1 MGWWSVAGWLVI
13 AALVSAVS
21 APLWAPLALNGDV
34 GKGAKEAA
42 AWGWAGLLGLFGL
55 WAVVVAVGA
64 VVEQAK
70 EARREAK
77 EAGWG
82 PQMRSVRRGV
92 LRGAAVV
99 VAMMLAVE
107 TFQEV
112 ARPVRWVDCW
122 FRGWP
127 ADEGVVWDAVWV
139 GGRLALIGACLG
151 VLALAILAVAW
162 VFRRCEKLAAWKQER
177 VLDWLGALALAALG
191 WLAWRYPVGAAFAL
205 IALGVI
211 WVFGSVLV
219 ALDEWNDRL

>member
-1 MGWWSVAGWLVI
+1 MGWWSVAAWLVL
-13 AALVSAVS
+13 AAIVSAVS

-55 WAVVVAVGA
+55 SAVVMAVGA
-64 VVEQAK
+64 VVEQAR

-82 PQMRSVRRGV
+82 PQLRSVRTGV

-99 VAMMLAVE
+99 VGMMLAVE
-107 TFQEV
+107 AFQEV
-112 ARPVRWVDCW
+112 ARPIRWVDHW
-122 FRGWP
+122 FWGWP
-127 ADEGVVWDAVWV
+127 ANEGAVWDAVWV
-139 GGRLALIGACLG
+139 GGWLAWIGALLG

-162 VFRRCEKLAAWKQER
+162 VFGRFEKFAAWRQER
-177 VLDWLGALALAALG
+177 VVDWVGALALAALG

-219 ALDEWNDRL
+219 SLERWNDRL